1 MSAMLTDLGLL
12 ALSFSA
18 MAAIFFVLGL
28 VADTIH
34 AHTYR
39 GDL

>member
-1 MSAMLTDLGLL
+1 MLTDLGLL

-18 MAAIFFVLGL
+18 MAATFLVLGL

-34 AHTYR
+34 VHTYR
-39 GDL
+39 GDQ